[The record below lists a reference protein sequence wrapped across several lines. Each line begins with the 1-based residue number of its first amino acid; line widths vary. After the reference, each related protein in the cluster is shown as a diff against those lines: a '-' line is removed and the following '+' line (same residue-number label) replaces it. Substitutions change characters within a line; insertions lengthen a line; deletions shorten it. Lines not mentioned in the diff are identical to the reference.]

1 MQKFINKLESS
12 LKDGSFVKLTL
23 SKPVGTRQATFI
35 QELKDIRNV
44 YVKPIILRNE
54 KMYSFTYRYERRDE
68 TKNYDAQQSLEVIT
82 NLISEIF
89 LNATLFTLTEDVTL
103 LISKKGKA
111 TVMTKAVKEQREQN
125 VEHDKIKN
133 RLINPENPWWFKLG
147 LTTRDGKVTADMQ
160 HKFKQICKYVE
171 IVDGV
176 MKNVKFDGKIRIA
189 DMGAGKGYL
198 TFALYEYLTQKCK
211 YDIAMEGVEIRPDL
225 VVKINEIIKE
235 SGMKDF
241 RFVESSI
248 EAYACQQTTDNR
260 QQTTDN
266 SQQTTDN
273 SQQSTDNFS
282 DFQIFR
288 FSDSKNLSDSQVLSF
303 SDSIDVLIALHACN
317 TATDDAIIKG
327 IESEA
332 KLIICA
338 PCCHKQIRQEMEK
351 SKVVDTITRYGIFM
365 ERQAVMITDTI
376 RALILE
382 YFGYKT
388 QVMEFIEMEHTPKNV
403 LLVGRKA
410 NDPDEEEKAKILNEI
425 KSLKERYGIEKHYL
439 EKIFLKTENLK
450 N

>member
-23 SKPVGTRQATFI
+23 SKPRVEAHGRASSD
-35 QELKDIRNV
+35 EYKDLRNV

-68 TKNYDAQQSLEVIT
+68 TKNYDAKQSLEVIT
-82 NLISEIF
+82 KLISEIF
-89 LNATLFTLTEDVTL
+89 LNASLFTLTEDVTL

-211 YDIAMEGVEIRPDL
+211 YDIQMEGVEIRPDL
-225 VVKINEIIKE
+225 VMKINEIIKE
-235 SGMKDF
+235 SEMKDF
-241 RFVESSI
+241 CFVESSI
-248 EAYACQQTTDNR
+248 EAYACQQT
-260 QQTTDN
+260 
-266 SQQTTDN
+266 S
-273 SQQSTDNFS
+273 SNFS
-282 DFQIFR
+282 DSQPYNFSDSQIFR
-288 FSDSKNLSDSQVLSF
+288 F

-327 IESEA
+327 IESGA

-351 SKVVDTITRYGIFM
+351 SKVVDAITRYGIFM

-376 RALILE
+376 RALIME

-403 LLVGRKA
+403 LLVGRKVGEPSTE
-410 NDPDEEEKAKILNEI
+410 DKERILKEI
-425 KSLKERYGIEKHYL
+425 KSLKERYGIERHYL
-439 EKIFLKTENLK
+439 EKIFRCPL
-450 N
+450 

>member
-1 MQKFINKLESS
+1 MERFINKLESS

-23 SKPVGTRQATFI
+23 SKTIRQQDNKTTSFAD
-35 QELKDIRNV
+35 LRNV

-125 VEHDKIKN
+125 VEHDKVKN

-147 LTTRDGKVTADMQ
+147 LTTREGKVTADMQ

-235 SGMKDF
+235 SNMKDF

-260 QQTTDN
+260 HLPT
-266 SQQTTDN
+266 SQILR
-273 SQQSTDNFS
+273 FS
-282 DFQIFR
+282 VFQI
-288 FSDSKNLSDSQVLSF
+288 L
-303 SDSIDVLIALHACN
+303 
-317 TATDDAIIKG
+317 
-327 IESEA
+327 
-332 KLIICA
+332 
-338 PCCHKQIRQEMEK
+338 
-351 SKVVDTITRYGIFM
+351 
-365 ERQAVMITDTI
+365 
-376 RALILE
+376 
-382 YFGYKT
+382 
-388 QVMEFIEMEHTPKNV
+388 
-403 LLVGRKA
+403 
-410 NDPDEEEKAKILNEI
+410 
-425 KSLKERYGIEKHYL
+425 
-439 EKIFLKTENLK
+439 
-450 N
+450 

>member
-1 MQKFINKLESS
+1 MQKFISKLESS

-23 SKPVGTRQATFI
+23 SKAKNRQQSTDNG
-35 QELKDIRNV
+35 QQTSDMQKDIRNV

-68 TKNYDAQQSLEVIT
+68 TKNYDAEQALEVIT
-82 NLISEIF
+82 NLIKEIF
-89 LNATLFTLTEDVTL
+89 LNASLFTLTEDVTL

-111 TVMTKAVKEQREQN
+111 TVMTKSVKEQREQN
-125 VEHDKIKN
+125 VEHDKVKN

-147 LTTRDGKVTADMQ
+147 LTTREGKVTADMQ

-225 VVKINEIIKE
+225 VTKINEIIKE
-235 SGMKDF
+235 SNLKDF

-248 EAYACQQTTDNR
+248 E
-260 QQTTDN
+260 
-266 SQQTTDN
+266 
-273 SQQSTDNFS
+273 
-282 DFQIFR
+282 DFMSPSHQVVETPSHYDGEIINLETR
-288 FSDSKNLSDSQVLSF
+288 RLGDSETLD
-303 SDSIDVLIALHACN
+303 ILIALHACN

-327 IESEA
+327 IESGA

-351 SKVVDTITRYGIFM
+351 SKVVDAITRYGIFM

-403 LLVGRKA
+403 LLVGKKVA
-410 NDPDEEEKAKILNEI
+410 EPSAEEKTKILDEI
-425 KSLKERYGIEKHYL
+425 KSLKERYGIDKHYL
-439 EKIFLKTENLK
+439 ESVFNVE
-450 N
+450 

>member
-12 LKDGSFVKLTL
+12 LNDGSFVKLTL
-23 SKPVGTRQATFI
+23 SKPRVGTRLATSD
-35 QELKDIRNV
+35 LRNV

-111 TVMTKAVKEQREQN
+111 TVMTKVVKEQREQN

-176 MKNVKFDGKIRIA
+176 MKNVKFEGKIRIA

-211 YDIAMEGVEIRPDL
+211 YDIQMEGVEIRPDL
-225 VVKINEIIKE
+225 VMKINEIIKE
-235 SGMKDF
+235 SEMKDF

-260 QQTTDN
+260 QQTI
-266 SQQTTDN
+266 DN

-288 FSDSKNLSDSQVLSF
+288 F

-327 IESEA
+327 
-332 KLIICA
+332 
-338 PCCHKQIRQEMEK
+338 
-351 SKVVDTITRYGIFM
+351 V
-365 ERQAVMITDTI
+365 
-376 RALILE
+376 
-382 YFGYKT
+382 
-388 QVMEFIEMEHTPKNV
+388 
-403 LLVGRKA
+403 
-410 NDPDEEEKAKILNEI
+410 
-425 KSLKERYGIEKHYL
+425 
-439 EKIFLKTENLK
+439 
-450 N
+450 

>member
-23 SKPVGTRQATFI
+23 SKPNKSHVETYGRMSA
-35 QELKDIRNV
+35 DIRNV

-68 TKNYDAQQSLEVIT
+68 TKNYDATQTLEIIT
-82 NLISEIF
+82 NLITEIF
-89 LNATLFTLTEDVTL
+89 LNASLFTLTEDISMMV
-103 LISKKGKA
+103 SKKGK
-111 TVMTKAVKEQREQN
+111 VSIVTKSVKEQRVQN
-125 VEHDKIKN
+125 VEHDKVKN

-147 LTTRDGKVTADMQ
+147 LTTREGKVTADMQ

-176 MKNVKFDGKIRIA
+176 MKNVKFNGKIRIA

-235 SGMKDF
+235 SDMKDF

-260 QQTTDN
+260 QQT
-266 SQQTTDN
+266 S
-273 SQQSTDNFS
+273 SNFS
-282 DFQIFR
+282 G
-288 FSDSKNLSDSQVLSF
+288 SQFLSF
-303 SDSIDVLIALHACN
+303 SDSIDILIALHACN

-327 IESEA
+327 IESGA

-351 SKVVDTITRYGIFM
+351 SKVVDSITRYGIFM

-403 LLVGRKA
+403 LLVGRKVGEP
-410 NDPDEEEKAKILNEI
+410 NEEEKARILGEI
-425 KSLKERYGIEKHYL
+425 KLIKERYGIERHYL
-439 EKIFLKTENLK
+439 EKALLLN
-450 N
+450 

>member
-23 SKPVGTRQATFI
+23 SKPKAKSQKPKAD
-35 QELKDIRNV
+35 LRNV

-125 VEHDKIKN
+125 VEHDKVKN

-147 LTTRDGKVTADMQ
+147 LTTREGKVTADMQ

-225 VVKINEIIKE
+225 VAKINEIIKE
-235 SGMKDF
+235 SNLKDF

-248 EAYACQQTTDNR
+248 EDYACQQDNKTTR
-260 QQTTDN
+260 QQDN
-266 SQQTTDN
+266 KTNN
-273 SQQSTDNFS
+273 SLTH
-282 DFQIFR
+282 R
-288 FSDSKNLSDSQVLSF
+288 L
-303 SDSIDVLIALHACN
+303 IDLLTLDILIALHACN

-327 IESEA
+327 IESGA

-351 SKVVDTITRYGIFM
+351 SRVVDAITRYGIFM

-403 LLVGRKA
+403 LLVGRKVGEPSA
-410 NDPDEEEKAKILNEI
+410 EEKEAILKEI
-425 KSLKERYGIEKHYL
+425 NNLKERYGIEKHYL
-439 EKIFLKTENLK
+439 EKCFQLTKENK
-450 N
+450 D

>member
-23 SKPVGTRQATFI
+23 SKPNKSLVETYVRMSA
-35 QELKDIRNV
+35 DIRNV

-125 VEHDKIKN
+125 VEHDKVKN

-147 LTTRDGKVTADMQ
+147 LTTREGKVTADMQ

-260 QQTTDN
+260 QQT
-266 SQQTTDN
+266 
-273 SQQSTDNFS
+273 FS
-282 DFQIFR
+282 
-288 FSDSKNLSDSQVLSF
+288 NLSDSQVLSF

-327 IESEA
+327 IESGA

-351 SKVVDTITRYGIFM
+351 SKVVDAITRYGIFM

-403 LLVGRKA
+403 LLVGRKVGE
-410 NDPDEEEKAKILNEI
+410 PSVEEKASILKEI
-425 KSLKERYGIEKHYL
+425 NNLKERYGIEKHYL
-439 EKIFLKTENLK
+439 EKIFI
-450 N
+450 

>member
-23 SKPVGTRQATFI
+23 SKPNKSHVETYGRMSA
-35 QELKDIRNV
+35 DIRNV

-68 TKNYDAQQSLEVIT
+68 TKNYDAEQTLDIINQLVP
-82 NLISEIF
+82 NVF

-111 TVMTKAVKEQREQN
+111 TVMTKTVKEQREQN
-125 VEHDKIKN
+125 VEHDKVKN

-147 LTTRDGKVTADMQ
+147 LTTREGKVTADMQ

-225 VVKINEIIKE
+225 VAKINEIIKE
-235 SGMKDF
+235 SNLKDF

-248 EAYACQQTTDNR
+248 ED
-260 QQTTDN
+260 
-266 SQQTTDN
+266 
-273 SQQSTDNFS
+273 
-282 DFQIFR
+282 
-288 FSDSKNLSDSQVLSF
+288 
-303 SDSIDVLIALHACN
+303 
-317 TATDDAIIKG
+317 
-327 IESEA
+327 
-332 KLIICA
+332 
-338 PCCHKQIRQEMEK
+338 
-351 SKVVDTITRYGIFM
+351 
-365 ERQAVMITDTI
+365 
-376 RALILE
+376 
-382 YFGYKT
+382 YKT
-388 QVMEFIEMEHTPKNV
+388 QRLRDAKTQSQDNSATLRLCDSATLIYLP
-403 LLVGRKA
+403 LL
-410 NDPDEEEKAKILNEI
+410 
-425 KSLKERYGIEKHYL
+425 SSTS
-439 EKIFLKTENLK
+439 FKT
-450 N
+450 

>member
-23 SKPVGTRQATFI
+23 SKPNKSHVETYGRMSA
-35 QELKDIRNV
+35 DIRNV

-68 TKNYDAQQSLEVIT
+68 TKNYDAQQSLEIIT

-125 VEHDKIKN
+125 VEHDKVKN

-147 LTTRDGKVTADMQ
+147 LTTREGKVTADMQ

-235 SGMKDF
+235 SNMKDF

-248 EAYACQQTTDNR
+248 EDFVCQQDNKTTR
-260 QQTTDN
+260 QQDN
-266 SQQTTDN
+266 KTNN
-273 SQQSTDNFS
+273 SLTH
-282 DFQIFR
+282 R
-288 FSDSKNLSDSQVLSF
+288 LVDSLTL
-303 SDSIDVLIALHACN
+303 DVLIALHACN

-327 IESEA
+327 IESGA

-351 SKVVDTITRYGIFM
+351 SKVVDAITRYGIFM

-403 LLVGRKA
+403 LLVGRKVGE
-410 NDPDEEEKAKILNEI
+410 PSVEEKASILKEI
-425 KSLKERYGIEKHYL
+425 NNLKERYGIEKHYL
-439 EKIFLKTENLK
+439 EKIFI
-450 N
+450 

>member
-23 SKPVGTRQATFI
+23 SKPVGTRQATSVQMRQATSV

-68 TKNYDAQQSLEVIT
+68 TKNYDARQSLEVIT

-125 VEHDKIKN
+125 VEHDKVKN

-147 LTTRDGKVTADMQ
+147 LTTREGKVTADMQ

-235 SGMKDF
+235 SNLKDF

-248 EAYACQQTTDNR
+248 EAYACQQSTDNR
-260 QQTTDN
+260 QQTIDN
-266 SQQTTDN
+266 R
-273 SQQSTDNFS
+273 QQSTDNFS

-288 FSDSKNLSDSQVLSF
+288 FSDSKRF

-327 IESEA
+327 IESGA

-351 SKVVDTITRYGIFM
+351 SKVVDAITRYGIFM

-376 RALILE
+376 RALIME

-439 EKIFLKTENLK
+439 ERIFFKTENLK

>member
-23 SKPVGTRQATFI
+23 SKPRVEAHGRASSD
-35 QELKDIRNV
+35 EYKDLRNV

-68 TKNYDAQQSLEVIT
+68 AKNYDAKQSLEVIT
-82 NLISEIF
+82 KLISEIF
-89 LNATLFTLTEDVTL
+89 LNASLFTLTEDVTL

-211 YDIAMEGVEIRPDL
+211 YDIQMEGVEIRPDL
-225 VVKINEIIKE
+225 VMKINEIIKE
-235 SGMKDF
+235 SEMKDF

-248 EAYACQQTTDNR
+248 EAYACQQTS
-260 QQTTDN
+260 DN
-266 SQQTTDN
+266 SQQT
-273 SQQSTDNFS
+273 SSNFS
-282 DFQIFR
+282 DSQPYN
-288 FSDSKNLSDSQVLSF
+288 FSDSQILRF

-327 IESEA
+327 IESGA

-351 SKVVDTITRYGIFM
+351 SKVVDAITRYGIFM

-376 RALILE
+376 RALIME

-403 LLVGRKA
+403 LLVGRKVGEPSTE
-410 NDPDEEEKAKILNEI
+410 DKERILKEI
-425 KSLKERYGIEKHYL
+425 KSLKERYGIERHYL
-439 EKIFLKTENLK
+439 ERIYRCPL
-450 N
+450 

>member
-23 SKPVGTRQATFI
+23 SKPRVEAHGRASSD
-35 QELKDIRNV
+35 EYKDLRNV

-68 TKNYDAQQSLEVIT
+68 TKNYDAKQSLEVIT
-82 NLISEIF
+82 KLISEIF
-89 LNATLFTLTEDVTL
+89 LNASLFTLTEDVTL

-211 YDIAMEGVEIRPDL
+211 YDIQMEGVEIRPDL
-225 VVKINEIIKE
+225 VMKINEIIKE
-235 SGMKDF
+235 SEMKDF

-260 QQTTDN
+260 QQT
-266 SQQTTDN
+266 S
-273 SQQSTDNFS
+273 S
-282 DFQIFR
+282 
-288 FSDSKNLSDSQVLSF
+288 NLSDSQVLSF

-327 IESEA
+327 IESGA

-351 SKVVDTITRYGIFM
+351 SKVVDAITRYGIFM

-425 KSLKERYGIEKHYL
+425 KSLKERYGIERHYL
-439 EKIFLKTENLK
+439 EKAFSINNF
-450 N
+450 

>member
-23 SKPVGTRQATFI
+23 SKPVGTRQATSVQMRQATSV

-68 TKNYDAQQSLEVIT
+68 TKKYDARQSLEVIT

-125 VEHDKIKN
+125 VEHDKVKN

-147 LTTRDGKVTADMQ
+147 LTTREGKVTADMQ

-235 SGMKDF
+235 SNLKDF

-248 EAYACQQTTDNR
+248 EAYACQQSTDNR
-260 QQTTDN
+260 QQTIDN
-266 SQQTTDN
+266 R
-273 SQQSTDNFS
+273 QQSTDNFS

-288 FSDSKNLSDSQVLSF
+288 FSDSKRF

-327 IESEA
+327 IESGA

-351 SKVVDTITRYGIFM
+351 SKVVDAITRYGIFM

-376 RALILE
+376 RALIME

-439 EKIFLKTENLK
+439 ERIFFKTENLK

>member
-23 SKPVGTRQATFI
+23 SKPVGTRQATSL

-125 VEHDKIKN
+125 VEHDKVKN
-133 RLINPENPWWFKLG
+133 RLISPENPWWFKLG
-147 LTTRDGKVTADMQ
+147 LTTREGKVTADMQ

-198 TFALYEYLTQKCK
+198 TFALYEYLTQRCK

-225 VVKINEIIKE
+225 VMKINEIIKE
-235 SGMKDF
+235 SEMKDF

-260 QQTTDN
+260 QQT
-266 SQQTTDN
+266 S
-273 SQQSTDNFS
+273 S
-282 DFQIFR
+282 
-288 FSDSKNLSDSQVLSF
+288 NLSDSQVLSF

-327 IESEA
+327 IESGA

-351 SKVVDTITRYGIFM
+351 SKVVDAITRYGIFM

-410 NDPDEEEKAKILNEI
+410 NEPSVEEKEAILKEI
-425 KSLKERYGIEKHYL
+425 NNLKERYGIEKHYL
-439 EKIFLKTENLK
+439 ERVFYN
-450 N
+450 

>member
-23 SKPVGTRQATFI
+23 SKTIRQQDNKTTSFAD
-35 QELKDIRNV
+35 LRNV

-68 TKNYDAQQSLEVIT
+68 TKNYDAQQSLEIIT

-89 LNATLFTLTEDVTL
+89 LNAALFTLTEDVTL

-111 TVMTKAVKEQREQN
+111 TVMTKPVKEQREQN
-125 VEHDKIKN
+125 VEHDKVKN

-147 LTTRDGKVTADMQ
+147 LTTREGKVTADMQ

-211 YDIAMEGVEIRPDL
+211 YDITMEGVEIRPDL
-225 VVKINEIIKE
+225 VAKINEIIKE
-235 SGMKDF
+235 SNMKDF

-260 QQTTDN
+260 HPPT
-266 SQQTTDN
+266 SQIL
-273 SQQSTDNFS
+273 SFS
-282 DFQIFR
+282 DSQIQKTFQIFR
-288 FSDSKNLSDSQVLSF
+288 FSVF
-303 SDSIDVLIALHACN
+303 
-317 TATDDAIIKG
+317 
-327 IESEA
+327 
-332 KLIICA
+332 
-338 PCCHKQIRQEMEK
+338 QI
-351 SKVVDTITRYGIFM
+351 
-365 ERQAVMITDTI
+365 
-376 RALILE
+376 L
-382 YFGYKT
+382 
-388 QVMEFIEMEHTPKNV
+388 
-403 LLVGRKA
+403 
-410 NDPDEEEKAKILNEI
+410 
-425 KSLKERYGIEKHYL
+425 
-439 EKIFLKTENLK
+439 
-450 N
+450 